1 VRATRISYVGELGW
15 ELYIPSDFALGVF
28 DVLADSGHAFD
39 LRPAGLHAL
48 NSLRIEKA
56 YRHWG
61 HDISPDDNPLEAG
74 LRFAVDFDKPSSFR
88 GRDALLRAS
97 EQPSKRRLIQFLL
110 QDPEPM
116 LYHEEPIWCDGKR
129 IGSTTSGM
137 YGHSLGGC
145 VGLGYIEASEPIN
158 QGFIEGSA
166 WEIEVAGERVP
177 ATASLRP
184 LYDPGSSRVRM

>member
-1 VRATRISYVGELGW
+1 
-15 ELYIPSDFALGVF
+15 
-28 DVLADSGHAFD
+28 
-39 LRPAGLHAL
+39 
-48 NSLRIEKA
+48 
-56 YRHWG
+56 
-61 HDISPDDNPLEAG
+61 
-74 LRFAVDFDKPSSFR
+74 
-88 GRDALLRAS
+88 
-97 EQPSKRRLIQFLL
+97 
-110 QDPEPM
+110 M

-145 VGLGYIEASEPIN
+145 VGLGYIETDEPIN
-158 QGFIEGSA
+158 QGFIDGSA